1 MNTKKMLLF
10 AAIAVTLLML
20 APAPRAQAHGCY
32 PLWLPFAAAGAA
44 LGTAAAIASAPFY
57 PYYGYG
63 PAYYAPPPPPAYYYQ
78 PAPRYW
84 LPGHYTPY
92 GAWIPGHWVYR

>member
-1 MNTKKMLLF
+1 MNTKKMLLS
-10 AAIAVTLLML
+10 AAIAVALLML
-20 APAPRAQAHGCY
+20 APAPRAQAYYGY
-32 PLWLPFAAAGAA
+32 PLWVPFAAAGAA
-44 LGTAAAIASAPFY
+44 LGAAAVIASAPFC
-57 PYYGYG
+57 PYGCG
-63 PAYYAPPPPPAYYYQ
+63 PAYYGPPPQADYYYQ